1 MGPSLTCAYLEYLH
15 GHWWVPLTLIVW
27 IPTVLGTLLLFHLI
41 TFEVVTDLQ
50 YNSKATRSQSGSYL
64 EDELASKTTVAAF
77 YRAAVSAFRDQP
89 SEHLRQGGSDDDDH
103 ITTRR
108 LEGED
113 CDAFFPRF
121 EMPKTRHRPSTILA
135 YLCVFYTIVMSFGIF
150 LIIMAAVT
158 AALWYNAQ
166 GEMPI

>member
-1 MGPSLTCAYLEYLH
+1 MQSVPTLEDQRGPITSLT
-15 GHWWVPLTLIVW
+15 
-27 IPTVLGTLLLFHLI
+27 
-41 TFEVVTDLQ
+41 
-50 YNSKATRSQSGSYL
+50 
-64 EDELASKTTVAAF
+64 AF

-89 SEHLRQGGSDDDDH
+89 SEHLQRVGSDNDDH

-121 EMPKTRHRPSTILA
+121 EMPRTRHRPSTILA

-166 GEMPI
+166 GEMESSDDSACLKADR